1 MDLFTLYLL
10 SKSGSSGEG
19 ISVSLLNQ
27 YFDLNLPTNASIEEI
42 STALSEKDEEYQN
55 LNNNIEYYYTRMD
68 EVYSDISS
76 NTK

>member
-19 ISVSLLNQ
+19 VDVSLLNQ
-27 YFDLNLPTNASIEEI
+27 YFDLDLPTNASIEEI

>member
-19 ISVSLLNQ
+19 VDVSLLNQ
-27 YFDLNLPTNASIEEI
+27 YFDLDLPTNASIEKI
-42 STALSEKDEEYQN
+42 SAALSEKDEEYQN
-55 LNNNIEYYYTRMD
+55 LNNNMRYYYTRMD